1 MNQHN
6 ETVRLESFSDGIF
19 AIAMTLLVIQIKV
32 PKHEVVALKGLAQSL
47 AALWPSYLAFS
58 TSFITILVI
67 WIHHHW
73 IFRLIKRDGHALF
86 YWNGLL
92 LFFVSFIPFPTALLS
107 EYLLHPEAKVASS
120 LYSGTFLATSLSLYA
135 LWRHAS
141 KNLLSTVATEEK
153 KDEAVQLT
161 NQYRYAPPLYLL
173 IFMLSFVSESW
184 SAALCLLLALF
195 FALRGWPVKSM
206 TAAVKSKVWNMTS
219 LKTTLPFLPDI
230 FRKN

>member
-1 MNQHN
+1 MHRDN
-6 ETVRLESFSDGIF
+6 ETVRLESFSDGVF

-32 PKHEVVALKGLAQSL
+32 PRHEVVAVKGLAQSV

-73 IFRLIKRDGHALF
+73 IFKLIRKDGHALF

-92 LFFVSFIPFPTALLS
+92 LFCVSFIPFPTALLS
-107 EYLLHPEAKVASS
+107 EYLTDPEAKVAST
-120 LYSGTFLATSLSLYA
+120 LYSGTFLATSIALFA

-141 KNLLSTVATEEK
+141 LHLLSPLASEEK
-153 KDEAVQLT
+153 IDEAVQLT

-173 IFMLSFVSESW
+173 VFILSFMSESW
-184 SAALCLLLALF
+184 SAGLCLMLALF
-195 FALRGWPVKSM
+195 FALRGWPVKTRLLNSNQEHDP
-206 TAAVKSKVWNMTS
+206 KKE
-219 LKTTLPFLPDI
+219 
-230 FRKN
+230 